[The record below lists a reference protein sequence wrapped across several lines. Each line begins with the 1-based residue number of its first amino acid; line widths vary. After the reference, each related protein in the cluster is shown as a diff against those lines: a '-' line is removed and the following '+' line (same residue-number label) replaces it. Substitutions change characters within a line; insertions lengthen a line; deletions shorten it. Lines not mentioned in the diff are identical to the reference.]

1 VIYKHLPTF
10 RRVLEEEVAEQVTA
24 TLTETVRRGTG
35 QQAKIGRPI
44 AGKSGTTEATH
55 DAWFVGYTP
64 EFVAA
69 VWVGFAEG
77 NKPMVA
83 PNTPFT
89 VTGGTWPAQI
99 WSRFAITALGGVAY
113 ASSPS
118 TAEGDLVTVQIDIS
132 TGFLAGPLCPRAT
145 VATIQ
150 LKRSA
155 VPSIVCPIHNPEGL
169 TVLADG
175 HVPSVETYTIVD
187 AVSVLE
193 AAGYS
198 IELLWADVPQV
209 PGTVIGQFPAPGS
222 ALPAGSVVELVVA
235 GPEPGTVAPD
245 VIGRH
250 RADAVERLTAVG
262 QQVTVIVV
270 ADPGGATE
278 SYRVWAQVPGA
289 GEAVTGEATVWVQP
303 AG

>member
-1 VIYKHLPTF
+1 
-10 RRVLEEEVAEQVTA
+10 VLAESVAEQVTA

-44 AGKSGTTEATH
+44 AGKSGTTEGTH

-64 EFVAA
+64 ELVAA
-69 VWVGFAEG
+69 VWVGFPEG
-77 NKPMVA
+77 NKAMVA

-99 WSRFAITALGGVAY
+99 WSRFAISALGGVGY
-113 ASSPS
+113 AD
-118 TAEGDLVTVQIDIS
+118 AIAAVGDDDMVTVRIDIS

-145 VATIQ
+145 VANVE

-155 VPSIVCPIHNPEGL
+155 VPSIVCPIHNPDGL
-169 TVLADG
+169 AVLADG
-175 HVPSVETYTIVD
+175 HVPAVDTYTIVD

-193 AAGYS
+193 AAGYG
-198 IELLWADVPQV
+198 IALLWVDVPQV
-209 PGTVIGQFPAPGS
+209 PGTVIGQFPEPG
-222 ALPAGSVVELVVA
+222 AELPIGSIVELVVA

-245 VIGRH
+245 VVGRH
-250 RADAVERLTAVG
+250 RADAALRLEAVG

-270 ADPGGATE
+270 ADPAGATG
-278 SYRVWAQVPGA
+278 SYGVWAQVPGA
-289 GEAVTGEATVWVQP
+289 GEPVTGKATIWVQP
-303 AG
+303 GE